1 MNCTCFEELYIWQE
15 ARLVVREIY
24 EVMRNCKD
32 YGFRDQFQRAAVSIM
47 NNIAEGFERS
57 SDKDFSLFLKYAS
70 GSCGEVR
77 SMSYLA
83 EDFSY
88 LSPAQAE
95 SLRSRCHK
103 ISARNQYPA
112 QISQSITWVI
122 RLPDFSTRRLVNLS
136 TRGLSD
142 SSTRGL
148 ANSWTSRLSDSSTL

>member
-1 MNCTCFEELYIWQE
+1 MNCTCFEELFIWQE
-15 ARLVVREIY
+15 ARLVVGGIY
-24 EVMRNCKD
+24 EVMRDCKD

-88 LSPAQAE
+88 IATEKAE
-95 SLRSRCHK
+95 ELRNNCRK
-103 ISARNQYPA
+103 ISSGIASLQRYLA
-112 QISQSITWVI
+112 QSKNEKT
-122 RLPDFSTRRLVNLS
+122 
-136 TRGLSD
+136 
-142 SSTRGL
+142 
-148 ANSWTSRLSDSSTL
+148 